1 MMKTSAAVLLL
12 FLTVISSRAAYA
24 TCSVTSTQTAPAVAL
39 DLSADLIGATTTV
52 SKVSQTN
59 FSGPFTC
66 TTALPLFPN
75 TIGIDSPFNGR
86 TATIGFNNGAQLVN
100 ITLTAL
106 TKNNVS
112 GLAAGTH
119 NGTELNTGFTL
130 RFDLVTTPTGNYTKV
145 PGNTVTI
152 TPVIFASDATTL
164 GLVGWLAALLN
175 KILQFLLT
183 LQWPADPN
191 DMFLQPVQ
199 ITYNPPVTTC
209 TFTNAGLTVSL
220 PLMSINAV
228 KTTDKA
234 GYTPF
239 RLNFTCGGLLPGNTA
254 SRDIAMF
261 LSSSNLQP
269 SDKTV
274 LTNTV
279 FGGAGGV
286 GFRVVKANNL
296 SSPVQFS
303 DSANA
308 QGSATSIFTAAKGSA
323 VSPAFSVDM
332 GAYYYPY
339 SPGTVT
345 QGKMSS
351 SATLVFSYN

>member
-1 MMKTSAAVLLL
+1 MRTSAAVLLL
-12 FLTVISSRAAYA
+12 FLIIMSSRAAYA
-24 TCSVTSTQTAPAVAL
+24 ACSATSTQTAPSVVL

-86 TATIGFNNGAQLVN
+86 TATIGFNNGTQLVN

-106 TKNNVS
+106 AKNNVTN
-112 GLAAGTH
+112 LAAGAH

-130 RFDLVTTPTGNYTKV
+130 RFDLVSTPTSNYTKV
-145 PGNTVTI
+145 PGNTTTI

-175 KILQFLLT
+175 KILTFLLT
-183 LQWPADPN
+183 LHWPADAN

-209 TFTNAGLTVSL
+209 TFTNTGLTVNL
-220 PLMSINAV
+220 PLMSIKAV

-239 RLNFTCGGLLPGNTA
+239 RLNFTCSSLLPGNTA
-254 SRDIAMF
+254 SRDIAVF

-279 FGGAGGV
+279 SGGAGGV

-296 SSPVQFS
+296 SSPVLFS

-308 QGSATSIFTAAKGSA
+308 QGSATSIFTAPKGST
-323 VSPAFSVDM
+323 VSPAFSVDL

-339 SPGTVT
+339 NPPAVT
-345 QGKMSS
+345 QGQMSS

>member
-1 MMKTSAAVLLL
+1 MKRSATVLLL
-12 FLTVISSRAAYA
+12 FLTVISIRAAYA
-24 TCSVTSTQTAPAVAL
+24 NCTVTSTQTALPVVL
-39 DLSADLIGATTTV
+39 DISSDLSGTTTTV
-52 SKVSQTN
+52 SKVAQTK

-66 TTALPLFPN
+66 ATVLLQPFPN
-75 TIGIDSPFNGR
+75 TVGINSPFNNR
-86 TATIGFNNGAQLVN
+86 TATIGFNNGTQLVN

-106 TKNNVS
+106 AKNGVTN
-112 GLAAGTH
+112 LADGTH
-119 NGTELNTGFTL
+119 YGTELNTGFTL

-145 PGNTVTI
+145 PGNTTTI
-152 TPVIFASDATTL
+152 TPVIFASDASTL
-164 GLVGWLAALLN
+164 GLIGWLAALLN
-175 KILQFLLT
+175 KILTFLLT
-183 LQWPADPN
+183 LQWPTDPN

-220 PLMSINAV
+220 PLMSTKAV

-239 RLNFTCGGLLPGNTA
+239 RLNFTCSSLLPGNTA
-254 SRDIAMF
+254 SRDIAVF

-279 FGGAGGV
+279 SGGAGGV

-296 SSPVQFS
+296 SSPVLFS
-303 DSANA
+303 DSANT
-308 QGSATSIFTAAKGSA
+308 QGSATSVFSAVKGSV
-323 VSPAFSVDM
+323 VSPAFSVDL

-339 SPGTVT
+339 NPGAVT
-345 QGKMSS
+345 QGKMNS

>member
-1 MMKTSAAVLLL
+1 MKTSAAVLFL

-24 TCSVTSTQTAPAVAL
+24 TCSVTSTQTASAVAL

-66 TTALPLFPN
+66 KTILLQLYPN
-75 TIGIDSPFNGR
+75 TIGINSPFNGR

-106 TKNNVS
+106 AKNNVTNLTD
-112 GLAAGTH
+112 GAH
-119 NGTELNTGFTL
+119 NGTELNTLFTL
-130 RFDLVTTPTGNYTKV
+130 RFDLVSTPTGNYTKV
-145 PGNTVTI
+145 PGNTTTI
-152 TPVIFASDATTL
+152 TPVIFASDASIL

-175 KILQFLLT
+175 KILAFLLT
-183 LQWPADPN
+183 LQWPADPS

-239 RLNFTCGGLLPGNTA
+239 RLNFTCSSLLPGNTA
-254 SRDIAMF
+254 SRDIAVF
-261 LSSSNLQP
+261 LSSSNLQA

-279 FGGAGGV
+279 SGGAGGV
-286 GFRVVKANNL
+286 GFRVVKAGNL
-296 SSPVQFS
+296 SSPLQFS
-303 DSANA
+303 DSANT
-308 QGSATSIFTAAKGSA
+308 QGSATSVFSAAEGSA
-323 VSPAFSVDM
+323 VSPAFSVDL

-339 SPGTVT
+339 SPGPVT

>member
-1 MMKTSAAVLLL
+1 MKTSAAVLLL
-12 FLTVISSRAAYA
+12 FLIMMSSRAAYA
-24 TCSVTSTQTAPAVAL
+24 NCTVTATQTAPPVVL
-39 DLSADLIGATTTV
+39 DISSDLTGSTTTV
-52 SKVSQTN
+52 SKVTQTN
-59 FSGPFTC
+59 FTGPFTC
-66 TTALPLFPN
+66 ATVLLQPFPN
-75 TIGIDSPFNGR
+75 TVGINSPFNNR

-100 ITLTAL
+100 ITLTSLAK
-106 TKNNVS
+106 TNVTN
-112 GLAAGTH
+112 LADGTH
-119 NGTELNTGFTL
+119 SGTELNTGFTL
-130 RFDLVTTPTGNYTKV
+130 RFDLVATPTGNYTKV
-145 PGNTVTI
+145 AGNTITI
-152 TPVIFASDATTL
+152 TPVIFASDASTL
-164 GLVGWLAALLN
+164 GLVGWLASLLD
-175 KILQFLLT
+175 KLVKFLLT
-183 LQWPADPN
+183 LQWPVDPN

-239 RLNFTCGGLLPGNTA
+239 RLNFTCDGLLPGNTA
-254 SRDIAMF
+254 SRNIAMF

-279 FGGAGGV
+279 SGGAGGV
-286 GFRVVKANNL
+286 GFRVVQATNL